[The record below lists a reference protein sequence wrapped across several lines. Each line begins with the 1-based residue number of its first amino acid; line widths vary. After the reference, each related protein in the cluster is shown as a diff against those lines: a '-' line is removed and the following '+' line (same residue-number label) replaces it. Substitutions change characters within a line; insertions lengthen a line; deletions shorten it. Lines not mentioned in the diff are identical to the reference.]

1 MFLFHGVHPKKITA
15 PALILTLL
23 FTALAG
29 SLLANLVAANP
40 VVLSLNVDLISPKYG
55 TYNQTVPVAFTY
67 SAPNESKSQ
76 PLNSLPQK
84 FSYDIDGQEQV
95 TFSPEFNG
103 SVYITSISGV
113 SEGHHNLTIHVTAHT
128 FGITYTGSSR
138 TAFFDVLAVKE
149 PATEF
154 ILTNQLTVAAIIAS
168 AAVVSFGLVAYFLR
182 HKKRRAG

>member
-1 MFLFHGVHPKKITA
+1 MFLFHGVHPKKISVL
-15 PALILTLL
+15 ALVSTLFL
-23 FTALAG
+23 TALAG

-55 TYNQTVPVAFTY
+55 TYNQTVPAAFTY

-103 SVYITSISGV
+103 SVYITSNQG
-113 SEGHHNLTIHVTAHT
+113 
-128 FGITYTGSSR
+128 YP
-138 TAFFDVLAVKE
+138 K
-149 PATEF
+149 AT
-154 ILTNQLTVAAIIAS
+154 TT
-168 AAVVSFGLVAYFLR
+168 
-182 HKKRRAG
+182 

>member
-1 MFLFHGVHPKKITA
+1 
-15 PALILTLL
+15 
-23 FTALAG
+23 
-29 SLLANLVAANP
+29 
-40 VVLSLNVDLISPKYG
+40 
-55 TYNQTVPVAFTY
+55 
-67 SAPNESKSQ
+67 
-76 PLNSLPQK
+76 
-84 FSYDIDGQEQV
+84 
-95 TFSPEFNG
+95 
-103 SVYITSISGV
+103 
-113 SEGHHNLTIHVTAHT
+113 VTAHT